1 MKFGFN
7 VPVRGPGADPVGM
20 TEIAHRAESLGYDYI
35 SVTDHIAVPRHIDS
49 RYPYTEDGM
58 FPGRAGEYLEPLS
71 LMGFLAG
78 ITDRVQLLTSILV
91 VPHRPAVLAAKMI
104 SSLDVMSKG
113 RVILGVGAGWM
124 REEFEAIDAP
134 DFDARG
140 RVTDEYLQ
148 AFRILWTEENPTFHG
163 EHVNFNDLV
172 FEPKPVQPC
181 GPRIWA
187 GGESKAAKRRAATLA
202 DGWFPVGN
210 NPKFPLDTIERYS
223 AAQDEV
229 KDLSRNAD
237 RDPAT
242 LDFAYW
248 AIWPWTGEA
257 EITMDGE
264 RRLLTGTAEDLKGDV
279 KRFEDRGVRNL
290 SIMLLGGSLDKTLDN
305 MDRFADQIMSKI

>member
-1 MKFGFN
+1 
-7 VPVRGPGADPVGM
+7 
-20 TEIAHRAESLGYDYI
+20 
-35 SVTDHIAVPRHIDS
+35 
-49 RYPYTEDGM
+49 
-58 FPGRAGEYLEPLS
+58 
-71 LMGFLAG
+71 MGFLAG

-223 AAQDEV
+223 VAQDEV
-229 KDLSRNAD
+229 KDFSRDAD
-237 RDPAT
+237 RNFAT

-264 RRLLTGTAEDLKGDV
+264 RRLLTGTAEDLRGDV
-279 KRFEDRGVRNL
+279 KRVEDRCVHNL
-290 SIMLLGGSLDKTLDN
+290 SIMLLGVSLDKTLDN
-305 MDRFADQIMSKI
+305 IDRFAEQIMSRI